1 MTTITNTPK
10 VVTVNG
16 HAVTGRE
23 WLVDV
28 TMPTESSTAAT
39 DYIARNTGKTRTVY
53 AFLGIPYSRQ
63 PVGAFRY
70 RPALKVAPSG
80 PIDASRYGE
89 VAPQG
94 YIGESTDTGEGRTDL
109 GVARG
114 LTAWAALG
122 TREGENCLN
131 LNIWS
136 DDTATLKPV
145 VVQFHGGGSNYLSAC
160 DDRMA
165 GHRLCTKGVVV
176 VRVEYRLGNL
186 GTYYIEGMEDE
197 TDYAGPNLCL
207 SDVKAAL
214 EWVRDHIEAFGG
226 NKNRITI
233 AGGSAGGNMVQ
244 CIAANPDFNALWDYA
259 WSSSA
264 SAGFDVRVSPE
275 PIMGMVSWPEWFAER
290 HRVLVGTGRR
300 IPDALDP
307 TRTFADAVNI
317 YGLTRAIRERLR
329 LSDLMAIDEGQTGVQ
344 LNGTIGY
351 QATRSLTI
359 VRDNITVFHDSNRAA
374 AIDGAFP
381 AKPMVIGACEN
392 EASVLGPGFTVGNPF
407 FFTGQLR
414 NLCNLTTHQ
423 WSVSSV
429 YDTEWDNTAASPSW
443 GAINSGAPR
452 LPWGAASE
460 PNRMIFNHGYQHA
473 AYCTA
478 RAIAGKGG
486 NAYLYHWNYR
496 ALNKASTNY
505 AGHTSDEPYF
515 FNNPLW
521 DLDPPGM
528 GTEPITTQDIQMA
541 DATAQLLANFA
552 ASGNPNT
559 AYPYAGDFD
568 LFASPLGLSLTAFGP
583 ASKNWNVAG
592 NPFRSAVASPAS
604 ITNRPDFWAHA
615 WDLYD
620 GRVGA

>member
-1 MTTITNTPK
+1 MTTITNTPR

-16 HAVTGRE
+16 QPVSGRE
-23 WLVDV
+23 WIVDV
-28 TMPTESSTAAT
+28 TMPTESSTDAT
-39 DYIARNTGKTRTVY
+39 DYIARNTGKTRTIY

-70 RPALKVAPSG
+70 RPAVKVAPSG

-94 YIGESTDTGEGRTDL
+94 YSEEGSDTGRGRTDL

-114 LTAWAALG
+114 LSAWAALG

-131 LNIWS
+131 LNIYTPDPTRS
-136 DDTATLKPV
+136 LPV

-160 DDRMA
+160 DDRLA
-165 GHRLCTKGVVV
+165 GHRLATKGVVV

-197 TDYAGPNLCL
+197 DDYQGPNLML
-207 SDVKAAL
+207 SDAKAAL
-214 EWVRDHIEAFGG
+214 EWVRDHIAAFGG
-226 NKNRITI
+226 NKDRVTI
-233 AGGSAGGNMVQ
+233 CGGSAGGNMVQ
-244 CIAANPDFNALWDYA
+244 CIAANPNMNSLWDYLG
-259 WSSSA
+259 SSSA
-264 SAGFDVRVSPE
+264 SAGFDPRVTVE
-275 PIMGMVSWPEWFAER
+275 PFMGMPSWQEWYNER
-290 HRVLVGTGRR
+290 NRVLIGTARS

-307 TRTFADAVNI
+307 TRTFADAINI
-317 YGLTRAIRERLR
+317 YGLRRAIRERLR
-329 LSDLMAIDEGQTGVQ
+329 LSDLMAIDEGATGVQ

-351 QATRSLTI
+351 QPTRSLTV
-359 VRDNITVFHDSNRAA
+359 VRDNITVFHDNNRAA
-374 AIDGAFP
+374 ALAGAFP
-381 AKPMVIGACEN
+381 ARPMMLACCED

-429 YDTEWDNTAASPSW
+429 YDTEYNGNPGTPTW
-443 GAINSGAPR
+443 GAVDPAFPR
-452 LPWGAASE
+452 LPWAAAPE

-473 AYCTA
+473 AYCVA
-478 RAIAGKGG
+478 RSVAAKGAP
-486 NAYLYHWNYR
+486 AYLVHWNYR
-496 ALNKASTNY
+496 ALNKASTQR
-505 AGHTSDEPYF
+505 AGHTSDEPYW

-528 GTEPITTQDIQMA
+528 GIEPITTQDIAMA
-541 DATAQLLANFA
+541 DAAAQLLANFS

-559 AYPYAGDFD
+559 SYASPWDFS
-568 LFASPLGLSLTAFGP
+568 LFASPLNLSLTAFN
-583 ASKNWNVAG
+583 ATNKNWNVAG
-592 NPFRSAVASPAS
+592 NPFRSAIASPA
-604 ITNRPDFWAHA
+604 TMVNYNDFWEQA

-620 GRVGA
+620 ARVGA